1 MVYLVNKENKV
12 DLVDKELLVTVET
25 KDQEG

>member
-1 MVYLVNKENKV
+1 VVYLVNKENKV